1 MILSNEA
8 QNLIP
13 DRDHRCSK
21 FIKDL
26 ITMLQ
31 SAPLPRLSGF
41 LKMRKLCPSPLFA
54 TTWKERWF
62 SLVFDR
68 SRIILRYFRDR
79 DAPAKQIWVQ
89 SMQLPIRSPA
99 INSCDRYCFQIT
111 SSQSEQILLAF
122 ETELQMRLWISCI
135 SSCMAESSSMDDD
148 QYFNGRLQ
156 VE

>member
-1 MILSNEA
+1 MRLCNEA
-8 QNLIP
+8 QFIP
-13 DRDHRCSK
+13 ARDHRSSK
-21 FIKDL
+21 LINDL

-99 INSCDRYCFQIT
+99 LNSCDRYCFQIT

-122 ETELQMRLWISCI
+122 ETELQMGLWISCI

-148 QYFNGRLQ
+148 QYFNRRLQ

>member
-1 MILSNEA
+1 MRLCNEA
-8 QNLIP
+8 QVIP
-13 DRDHRCSK
+13 DRDQRSSK
-21 FIKDL
+21 LIKDL
-26 ITMLQ
+26 VTMLR

-41 LKMRKLCPSPLFA
+41 LKMKKLCPSPLFA

-62 SLVFDR
+62 LLVFDR
-68 SRIILRYFRDR
+68 PQIILRYFRDR
-79 DAPAKQIWVQ
+79 DAPAKLICVQ

-99 INSCDRYCFQIT
+99 LNSCDRYCFQIT

-122 ETELQMRLWISCI
+122 ETELQMGLWISCI

-148 QYFNGRLQ
+148 QYFNRRLQ

>member
-1 MILSNEA
+1 MRLCNEA
-8 QNLIP
+8 QVIP
-13 DRDHRCSK
+13 DRDQRSSK
-21 FIKDL
+21 LIKDL
-26 ITMLQ
+26 ITMLR

-41 LKMRKLCPSPLFA
+41 LKMKKLCPSPLFA
-54 TTWKERWF
+54 TTWKERLF
-62 SLVFDR
+62 LLVFDR
-68 SRIILRYFRDR
+68 PQIILRYFRDR

-122 ETELQMRLWISCI
+122 ETELQMGLWISCI
-135 SSCMAESSSMDDD
+135 SSCMAESSSMDDFK
-148 QYFNGRLQ
+148 YFNGRLQ